1 MFSSFWPWLFI
12 IWYRFCYFF
21 LSFIFAS
28 HILPPLSTLFLTD
41 SANFEISALLDFL
54 NVFSWFFFCFN
65 FFYLPHSILHFIY
78 PCVISSL
85 KILSC
90 ITFYLSLF
98 LELFLVI
105 LISFSSCRFLFPWY
119 IFKTHKIYIYYSVVI
134 RVCFLYNYLLWCS
147 ILYKP
152 YCFFI
157 HLHTCNG
164 YHVFLTGNNIIY
176 YWSLFSLFSCLF
188 PFAFYIS
195 QFLRSVFLLLT
206 LLLCCLE
213 YGFISLHWNLL
224 I

>member
-1 MFSSFWPWLFI
+1 M
-12 IWYRFCYFF
+12 
-21 LSFIFAS
+21 
-28 HILPPLSTLFLTD
+28 LFLFKLHFCLPHFTPIVYIIFNWFCKFWD
-41 SANFEISALLDFL
+41 SALLDFL
-54 NVFSWFFFCFN
+54 NVFSWYYFCFN

-85 KILSC
+85 EILSS
-90 ITFYLSLF
+90 ITFYLFLF
-98 LELFLVI
+98 LELFLVL
-105 LISFSSCRFLFPWY
+105 LISFSSCRFLFTWY

-195 QFLRSVFLLLT
+195 QFLRSVFLLLP